1 MVFSDKKYY
10 ECLIGK
16 RYLYISLPKTSGSA
30 YVKIYDGETQ

>member
-16 RYLYISLPKTSGSA
+16 RYLCMRVPKTRGSA